1 MLGDLQVSC
10 ILTTILVCFF
20 KACFF
25 KGYGSGCLT
34 EVYQNNLI
42 IALLHHFQRDVPS
55 AELVMVNRIFLAD
68 EKLALMK
75 EKKMVLE
82 GML

>member
-1 MLGDLQVSC
+1 MFFQSMFFQRLWFRLPDRSLLLILQVLEDYRNS
-10 ILTTILVCFF
+10 
-20 KACFF
+20 
-25 KGYGSGCLT
+25 
-34 EVYQNNLI
+34 YQNNLI

>member
-1 MLGDLQVSC
+1 MVQVAWQKFTFNFSQCSHKIIFLQVLEDYRNS
-10 ILTTILVCFF
+10 
-20 KACFF
+20 
-25 KGYGSGCLT
+25 
-34 EVYQNNLI
+34 YQNNLI